1 MHKFADHWELI
12 DEKPGKDQIWRRNV
26 RVGILIGMLGD
37 CVASGILDST
47 DSKSPAEDDM
57 RYELMISSI

>member
-1 MHKFADHWELI
+1 MHKFADHWKLI
-12 DEKPGKDQIWRRNV
+12 DEKDGKDQIWKRNV

-47 DSKSPAEDDM
+47 RSKSLAEDNM
-57 RYELMISSI
+57 RYELMIGSL